1 MKVGMLLNVNN
12 FTVDPAT
19 LARGVE
25 AAGFESLWVGDHPV
39 IPVST
44 TTPMRGT
51 GEAAIP
57 EAYAHV
63 SDPFVALAMAA
74 AATSTLRVGTGI
86 CIVAARPPIITAL
99 QVATLDYFS
108 GGRLLFGVGAGWLKE
123 ELEVLGADY
132 PRRLAQAR
140 EHVEA
145 MRALW
150 RDPEASFDGEWVS
163 FPPVRLNPRP
173 AQEGGPPVLLGT
185 WGPKAVQR
193 VADWADGWLPML
205 LSPDELKVELEKL
218 RAECDKRGR
227 DAGEI
232 EVTVFEYDP
241 GGDRAASQ
249 GLLGQYAEAGADRM
263 VIIQGLGAHMGSYE
277 TSSWSADRFSEQ
289 LAQVADRY
297 L

>member
-1 MKVGMLLNVNN
+1 
-12 FTVDPAT
+12 
-19 LARGVE
+19 
-25 AAGFESLWVGDHPV
+25 
-39 IPVST
+39 
-44 TTPMRGT
+44 
-51 GEAAIP
+51 
-57 EAYAHV
+57 
-63 SDPFVALAMAA
+63 MAA

-227 DAGEI
+227 DAREI

-289 LAQVADRY
+289 LARVADRY